1 MKVHTKGMRTGLLTT
16 VWLITVLACT
26 SAHAVDELAVVAVE
40 DKTFPH
46 YEVFDAVVEA
56 VHQSTVSSRIAGEVI
71 ELNFDVGDVVP
82 KDAIILKFRDE
93 EFQARV
99 AQIEANL
106 VADNASNREA
116 IARYKEASAESERV
130 SNLFKRKLV
139 SQAALDK
146 AEADLSAARARMQA
160 LTAQI
165 KSRQAQLDEAKVNL
179 SYTQIKAPYS
189 GVVTERLI
197 ELGEMASPGQHLMT
211 GISLDDTRAVVYVP
225 QYLLNQV
232 LQAKNPVLQLV
243 DGRQIQ
249 GQDITLVPHADQTNH
264 SFKIRVALPVLQ
276 QPIYPGLFGKLRF
289 ETGDERIRVVPKT
302 AIVQRGEVSAVYVVT
317 GDQIR
322 LRQIRLGRVVS
333 STQQQ
338 VLAGLAVGEAVA
350 IEPDNAM
357 QKLGSNG
364 VGAMQ

>member
-1 MKVHTKGMRTGLLTT
+1 MRAHNKGFITRLLSVGGLLT
-16 VWLITVLACT
+16 VLAFNGVN
-26 SAHAVDELAVVAVE
+26 AADDLAIASVE
-40 DKTFPH
+40 EKPFPH

-82 KDAIILKFRDE
+82 KDAIIMKFRDE

-99 AQIEANL
+99 AQIQANL
-106 VADNASNREA
+106 VADQASNREA
-116 IARYKEASAESERV
+116 TARYKEASAESARV

-146 AEADLSAARARMQA
+146 ADADLSAAAARMQA

-211 GISLDDTRAVVYVP
+211 GISLDDTRAVAHVP
-225 QYLLNQV
+225 QYLLEHV
-232 LQAKNPVLQLV
+232 VKATNPVLELI
-243 DGRQIQ
+243 DGRQVQ
-249 GQDITLVPHADQTNH
+249 GQDITLVPHADDASH
-264 SFKIRVALPVLQ
+264 SFKIRVALPVLE

-289 ETGDERIRVVPKT
+289 ETGQEKIRVIPVS
-302 AIVQRGEVSAVYVVT
+302 AIVHRGEVTGVYVIT

-322 LRQIRLGRVVS
+322 FRQVRLGREMS
-333 STQQQ
+333 SFEQE
-338 VLAGLAVGEAVA
+338 VLAGLSVGEAVA
-350 IEPDNAM
+350 VEPEEAV
-357 QKLGSNG
+357 QKLNSNS
-364 VGAMQ
+364 VGAVQ